1 MTNRFK
7 DFGTGGA
14 ENKTP
19 LSFKLHGE
27 EFNCYPVIQGKV
39 LLDIVAN
46 AEANEGAGAAKVIT
60 DFFKA
65 CMPEESYLRFDT
77 LITNPDKIVTVETL
91 AEITAWLVE
100 EYSSRPTQ
108 QPEHSPSGQ

>member
-7 DFGTGGA
+7 DFGSGGS
-14 ENKTP
+14 EIKNP

-27 EFNCYPVIQGKV
+27 EFNCHPAIQGKV

-65 CMPEESYLRFDT
+65 CMPEESYVRFDALLT
-77 LITNPDKIVTVETL
+77 KPDKIVTVETL

-108 QPEHSPSGQ
+108 QPEPSASGQ